1 MKVSGSGGVAAAMP
15 EHMVSAER
23 RRKRRA
29 SVGDARTMDGLLSSM
44 VHRLQ
49 ASASSADLV
58 DRQSKKEHGGHGVGA
73 IKQTFGR
80 GGQRLDIE

>member
-1 MKVSGSGGVAAAMP
+1 MAAAMP
-15 EHMVSAER
+15 EHPASAEP

-73 IKQTFGR
+73 IKQTFGTGEKR
-80 GGQRLDIE
+80 RDIE

>member
-15 EHMVSAER
+15 EHTVSVER

-29 SVGDARTMDGLLSSM
+29 SVGDARTMDGLSPWST
-44 VHRLQ
+44 
-49 ASASSADLV
+49 ASSADLV

-73 IKQTFGR
+73 IKQTFGTGEKR
-80 GGQRLDIE
+80 RDIE